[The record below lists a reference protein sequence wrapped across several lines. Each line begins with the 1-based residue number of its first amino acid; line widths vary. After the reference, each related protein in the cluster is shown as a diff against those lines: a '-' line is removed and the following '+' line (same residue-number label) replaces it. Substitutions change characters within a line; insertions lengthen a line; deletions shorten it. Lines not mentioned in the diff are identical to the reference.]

1 MTILL
6 TTMGTT
12 WQIPPELYGF
22 TNPADL
28 DLYRNHS
35 GLKHFETLR
44 CQHGIGPVRE
54 LWVITTGGKKTG
66 AAIEGL
72 LSWHRLMPPG
82 NRPVLR
88 IWRVKGV
95 DDLGTIAEC
104 DQMKEAIFRVAMH
117 AARAA
122 DDRGALFSLTGGRK
136 TMSSNLQEAAGWFGC
151 RALLHVIDN
160 TRFSDTMKLLQP
172 SDFTL
177 PLPQDKAGGATPL
190 ISSGKTERSALLE
203 LEAEGEDSINLDRW
217 PLYLA
222 PDGLPFDLDIQKPFL
237 FETLERRRN
246 KAGYHYSQYATG
258 LIHGEEATNFLAL
271 YSLPPKR
278 VNELKLSYIGV
289 DPEKEEEEVAWLK
302 GLPKVDLHCH
312 LGGIA
317 GAAEMIEIAG
327 ASRQRI
333 QEFKEPLKPWLT
345 DWRRRLENDSPDSI
359 RNIFGAKG
367 MRKIVPGVPEPL
379 CVSAFLLL
387 FEDHSDLLDRIVY
400 GPYCNEAQFH
410 GIGFPAYETLGDLQG
425 SGLLQN
431 EENIRAACRVL
442 LRKASEHHLKY
453 LEVRCS
459 PVNYTKGGLSPDR
472 VSRIIA
478 DELSVSESPV
488 CKMVFIASRH
498 GKMSKVYEHIE
509 LAKELMDSAEGFPL
523 LRGFDLAGDENARPA
538 GEMREALMP
547 MMKRCLHF
555 TIHAGETEPADSIW
569 EAVYH
574 LNAERIGHGLTLREN
589 PALLELFLDRGI
601 ALEMCPSSNFQI
613 IGFEDS
619 LIPETDGKARYPLK
633 QYLDAGLNV
642 TVNTDNPGISRTDS
656 TRELLRAARLTRGG
670 LSRWEIFRIIRNG
683 FKAAFADRNDRKQL
697 IREAENELIRLLAFD
712 F

>member
-1 MTILL
+1 MNLPILL

-35 GLKHFETLR
+35 DLNHFETLR
-44 CQHGIGPVRE
+44 GQYGIEPIRE
-54 LWVITTGGKKTG
+54 LWVITTGGGKTG
-66 AAIEGL
+66 EAIEGL
-72 LSWHRLMPPG
+72 LSWYRLMSPG
-82 NRPVLR
+82 KRPVLR

-95 DDLGTIAEC
+95 DDLGTIEEC

-117 AARAA
+117 AAHAA
-122 DDRGALFSLTGGRK
+122 GDGGALFSLTGGRK
-136 TMSSNLQEAAGWFGC
+136 TMSSDFQEAAGWFGC

-160 TRFSDTMKLLQP
+160 PKFSHLMRPLQP
-172 SDFTL
+172 ADFTL
-177 PLPQDKAGGATPL
+177 PLPPALAGGATPL
-190 ISSGKTERSALLE
+190 ISTGKTERSALLA
-203 LEAEGEDSINLDRW
+203 LEADGEGPIALDRW

-237 FETLERRRN
+237 FETLEHRRK

-258 LIHGEEATNFLAL
+258 LIHGEETANFLAL
-271 YSLPPKR
+271 YSLPPKL
-278 VNELKLSYIGV
+278 VSELKCSFIGV
-289 DPEKEEEEVAWLK
+289 NPEKQDDELAWLK
-302 GLPKVDLHCH
+302 KLPKADLHCH

-317 GAAEMIEIAG
+317 SAAEMIEIAR
-327 ASRQRI
+327 ASRQRV
-333 QEFKEPLKPWLT
+333 QEFNEPLKPWLA
-345 DWRRRLENDSPDSI
+345 DWRRQLKNDSPDSI
-359 RNIFGAKG
+359 RNIFDAKG
-367 MRKIVPGVPEPL
+367 IRKFVPGVPEPL

-387 FEDHSDLLDRIVY
+387 FEDRPDLLDRIMY
-400 GPYCNEAQFH
+400 GPFCNETHFH
-410 GIGFPAYETLGDLQG
+410 GIEFPAYETLGDLQG

-431 EENIRAACRVL
+431 EENIRAACRIL
-442 LRKASEHHLKY
+442 LRNASEHNLKY

-459 PVNYTKGGLSPDR
+459 PVNYIWGGLSSER
-472 VSRIIA
+472 VSRIISN
-478 DELSVSESPV
+478 ELSACNSPV
-488 CKMVFIASRH
+488 CKLIFIASRH

-509 LAKELMDSAEGFPL
+509 LAKELMDSTEGFPL

-555 TIHAGETEPADSIW
+555 TIHAGEIVPADSIW

-574 LNAERIGHGLTLREN
+574 LNAERIGHGLTLKEN
-589 PALLELFLDRGI
+589 PALLERFLDRGI

-613 IGFEDS
+613 IGFEDN
-619 LIPETDGKARYPLK
+619 LIPGTAGNCQYPLK
-633 QYLDAGLNV
+633 EYLDAGLNV
-642 TVNTDNPGISRTDS
+642 TVNTDNPGISRTDP
-656 TRELLRAARLTRGG
+656 TRELHRAARLTRGG

-683 FKAAFADRNDRKQL
+683 FRAAFADRNDRKRL
-697 IREAENELIRLLAFD
+697 IREAEKELIGLLNY
-712 F
+712 